1 MTCLLKKK
9 PVALLQS
16 GMILYGFIVIKKWMD
31 CQENI
36 LNVSRYNYIFIG
48 YSGHKKNTTCWS
60 QVVFC
65 PGHARYSP
73 MAFCI
78 TLAISRNFVMMMA
91 LVMLLRNP
99 PITGTTKNA
108 SLE

>member
-1 MTCLLKKK
+1 
-9 PVALLQS
+9 
-16 GMILYGFIVIKKWMD
+16 VID
-31 CQENI
+31 PQQAN
-36 LNVSRYNYIFIG
+36 NRYYAVTVG
-48 YSGHKKNTTCWS
+48 VDRRDRPATDQQKNTTCWS